1 MIRRGWIQDGEAS
14 LLQLQM
20 DRFFEAANDDMP
32 GDVAFAAKRTH
43 YDATP
48 PHQRAWVYRVRQLA
62 KEMEVEPY
70 SPDKLR
76 ALLPKL
82 RSLMIDPESVASVPA
97 LLAECGVRFVI
108 VEVLPNAKISGVC
121 TWVDDETPV
130 IGMSTIYD
138 RLDNFWFVLRHELEH
153 VLQGHGKRSIGIDRK
168 RVVSGK
174 SVSVRLDLGGRR
186 IVKKKKK

>member
-1 MIRRGWIQDGEAS
+1 
-14 LLQLQM
+14 
-20 DRFFEAANDDMP
+20 
-32 GDVAFAAKRTH
+32 
-43 YDATP
+43 
-48 PHQRAWVYRVRQLA
+48 
-62 KEMEVEPY
+62 MEVEPY

-130 IGMSTIYD
+130 IGMSTLYD
-138 RLDNFWFVLRHELEH
+138 RLHNSWFVLRHELEH
-153 VLQGHGKRSIGIDRK
+153 LLQGHVKSAIGLIDHLAGDGHK
-168 RVVSGK
+168 
-174 SVSVRLDLGGRR
+174 DATGRMDDTTVTHTHEAAFR
-186 IVKKKKK
+186 FTPAQTATFNTPP

>member
-1 MIRRGWIQDGEAS
+1 MRIGDWSSDVCAS
-14 LLQLQM
+14 DL
-20 DRFFEAANDDMP
+20 
-32 GDVAFAAKRTH
+32 
-43 YDATP
+43 
-48 PHQRAWVYRVRQLA
+48 WVYRVRQLA

-121 TWVDDETPV
+121 TWVDDET
-130 IGMSTIYD
+130 
-138 RLDNFWFVLRHELEH
+138 
-153 VLQGHGKRSIGIDRK
+153 QDRK
-168 RVVSGK
+168 S
-174 SVSVRLDLGGRR
+174 
-186 IVKKKKK
+186 IV

>member
-1 MIRRGWIQDGEAS
+1 
-14 LLQLQM
+14 M

-108 VEVLPNAKISGVC
+108 VEVLPNAKLSGVC
-121 TWVDDETPV
+121 TWTSEERRLGEEIV
-130 IGMSTIYD
+130 ST
-138 RLDNFWFVLRHELEH
+138 
-153 VLQGHGKRSIGIDRK
+153 
-168 RVVSGK
+168 
-174 SVSVRLDLGGRR
+174 GRYG
-186 IVKKKKK
+186 